1 MSPKWGGCYRFDLS
15 NYALVLSTY
24 QPFCLEWCRCI
35 KVPVPRW
42 SRLFFWGSFPWQFFV
57 PFLLMVQWPEL
68 KSCWWP
74 PRIGEQKNSRLEP
87 PGKPKLDA
95 FVYRCLFPFPR
106 GGPFFY
112 TFFFVI
118 FRVRVGYFFA
128 IPKTKFTTG
137 CSSIHQS
144 QPTNQPT
151 NPLNIQL
158 GGGWLHSNIFYI
170 HSDFLGFHDPIW
182 HLAHIF
188 FQLGWC
194 FFSPPPKSTSATSA
208 TCWFNMNP
216 SRLQLSQ
223 LPGNRWL
230 NKKSVVASSWV
241 IPWFFL
247 IWYYQPVVRG
257 TRGAKNVGMVIQ
269 RSQQMCGNLQK
280 MKEYITNLMPR
291 GWSNDMVNTSILE
304 DKSMIK
310 LANISQFSYHHGN
323 HWCFKAFIFTKDR
336 RERWA
341 EHVLYS
347 NPMTILWQS
356 PLDCQSLFFFF
367 TSAHLKLKSR
377 PLFCAAKK
385 ATTGKTPRL
394 DWLRF
399 LLHTLGCTD

>member
-95 FVYRCLFPFPR
+95 FVYRCLFPFQ
-106 GGPFFY
+106 GGGLSFTLSFLWYFGSGLDIFSPFLKQNSQRD
-112 TFFFVI
+112 V
-118 FRVRVGYFFA
+118 
-128 IPKTKFTTG
+128 
-137 CSSIHQS
+137 HQS
-144 QPTNQPT
+144 INLNQPTNQPT
-151 NPLNIQL
+151 NQPSQHSTRW
-158 GGGWLHSNIFYI
+158 WLASLKYFLYSLRFFGVSWSNLTFGSY
-170 HSDFLGFHDPIW
+170 
-182 HLAHIF
+182 F
-188 FQLGWC
+188 FSIGVV

-216 SRLQLSQ
+216 SRLQFSQ

-230 NKKSVVASSWV
+230 NKKSVAASSWV

-304 DKSMIK
+304 DISMIK

-347 NPMTILWQS
+347 NPMTIPFGL
-356 PLDCQSLFFFF
+356 PKLVFFLHV
-367 TSAHLKLKSR
+367 SAPQIKE
-377 PLFCAAKK
+377 P
-385 ATTGKTPRL
+385 ATF
-394 DWLRF
+394 LRRQESN
-399 LLHTLGCTD
+399 DR